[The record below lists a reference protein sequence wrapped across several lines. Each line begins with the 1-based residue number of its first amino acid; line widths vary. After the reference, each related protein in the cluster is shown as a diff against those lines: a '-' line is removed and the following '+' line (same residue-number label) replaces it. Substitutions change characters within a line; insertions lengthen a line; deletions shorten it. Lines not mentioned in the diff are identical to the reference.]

1 VLTTTACESSSKVS
15 KTITCAMKLSSGSHS
30 SRAFRDHPIFIFL
43 PQSQYTLI
51 WDFFGILRQLQ
62 I

>member
-1 VLTTTACESSSKVS
+1 MIMRLFKGVFSEREQDTY
-15 KTITCAMKLSSGSHS
+15 
-30 SRAFRDHPIFIFL
+30 
-43 PQSQYTLI
+43 QYTYSLI

>member
-1 VLTTTACESSSKVS
+1 MMLVEINHMPFVMC
-15 KTITCAMKLSSGSHS
+15 TCIYIYIYICILKIISLYS
-30 SRAFRDHPIFIFL
+30 F
-43 PQSQYTLI
+43 I

>member
-1 VLTTTACESSSKVS
+1 MLNNITPIDLQKLHESLDS
-15 KTITCAMKLSSGSHS
+15 
-30 SRAFRDHPIFIFL
+30 
-43 PQSQYTLI
+43 LI

>member
-1 VLTTTACESSSKVS
+1 MSCCGLDYVLLCKGIYDIYVNTVV
-15 KTITCAMKLSSGSHS
+15 KTMKLSIYS
-30 SRAFRDHPIFIFL
+30 
-43 PQSQYTLI
+43 LI